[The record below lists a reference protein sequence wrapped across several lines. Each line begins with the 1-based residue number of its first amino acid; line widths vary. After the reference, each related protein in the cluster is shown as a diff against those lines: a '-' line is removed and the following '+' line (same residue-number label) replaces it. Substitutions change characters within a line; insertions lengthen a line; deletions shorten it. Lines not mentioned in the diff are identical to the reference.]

1 MKQADRTFEKTIAN
15 RDPLA
20 RRTLTELRAL
30 ILYTA
35 KSTPGVGAIE
45 ESLRWGQHS
54 FLTTETGSGSTIRID
69 TLRSDA
75 QKCAIYF
82 HCQSGL
88 VDMFRSIYATKL
100 SFDRNRAIILKAGKN
115 LPKQA
120 LSHCIGL
127 ALTHHLRK
135 KSGGK
140 SREPHEPTNHHRYGS
155 GAG

>member
-1 MKQADRTFEKTIAN
+1 VKQADKAFEKTIAN

-20 RRTLTELRAL
+20 RKTLTELRAL
-30 ILYTA
+30 ILETA
-35 KSTPGVGAIE
+35 KATPGVGAIE
-45 ESLRWGQHS
+45 EGLRWGQHS

-69 TLRSDA
+69 TLRSDV

-88 VDMFRSIYATKL
+88 VDMFRNIYLTKL
-100 SFDRNRAIILKAGKN
+100 SFDGNRAIVFKAGKN

-135 KSGGK
+135 KSAGK
-140 SREPHEPTNHHRYGS
+140 NRDGHESTNHHRHRS